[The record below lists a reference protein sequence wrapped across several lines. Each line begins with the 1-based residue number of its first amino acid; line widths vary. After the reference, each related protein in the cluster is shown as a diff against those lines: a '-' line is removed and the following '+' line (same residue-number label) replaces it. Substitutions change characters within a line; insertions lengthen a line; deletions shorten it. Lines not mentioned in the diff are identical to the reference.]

1 MLRVYWLVK
10 LPVGETLVFRLGR
23 KPKRI
28 VLAPVVRLSA
38 RGLLNVT
45 AVLLSAHVASIDS
58 PAKVVAETPGLPL
71 TALCVGTRVAV
82 AWVPR
87 VQFRVILAS
96 CWEVAKLLLFR
107 VPKLRFCVL
116 FEPMVQAGLTTLN
129 FIIRV

>member
-23 KPKRI
+23 KPRRI
-28 VLAPVVRLSA
+28 VLVPVVRLSV

-45 AVLLSAHVASIDS
+45 AVLLSAQVEAIDS

-71 TALCVGTRVAV
+71 TALWVGTRVAV

-87 VQFRVILAS
+87 VQLSVILAS
-96 CWEVAKLLLFR
+96 CWEVAKSFELNAPNGKFN
-107 VPKLRFCVL
+107 VL
-116 FEPMVQAGLTTLN
+116 FEFMVHAGLMACKLMV
-129 FIIRV
+129 RV